1 MNLYIRSWLVGWLVG
16 WLCGVWFSELSS
28 FISLTKTPGSRCH
41 IQGGYRVAITSSDK
55 EGDGLSHKI
64 LVALPVLTPVSG
76 HWDPVCHVGSFHGDC
91 THISRAT
98 HIAHQHQIEVRIAID
113 GEPNPSTSCA
123 IHPTV
128 RDHHPP
134 IQTPQKKCQ
143 APIRNW
149 SLQKC
154 KNLQRDFGQSGVP
167 TDWKGEKSWSSG
179 EKGICKAFFFTY
191 LR

>member
-1 MNLYIRSWLVGWLVG
+1 MIGWLR
-16 WLCGVWFSELSS
+16 GVWFSELSS
-28 FISLTKTPGSRCH
+28 FISLSKTPGSRCCIH
-41 IQGGYRVAITSSDK
+41 GGYRVAITSSDK

-123 IHPTV
+123 IHPTM

-134 IQTPQKKCQ
+134 IHPSKHPK
-143 APIRNW
+143 RNAKHP
-149 SLQKC
+149 SEIEA
-154 KNLQRDFGQSGVP
+154 F
-167 TDWKGEKSWSSG
+167 KSSRTCR
-179 EKGICKAFFFTY
+179 EI
-191 LR
+191 LDNQE